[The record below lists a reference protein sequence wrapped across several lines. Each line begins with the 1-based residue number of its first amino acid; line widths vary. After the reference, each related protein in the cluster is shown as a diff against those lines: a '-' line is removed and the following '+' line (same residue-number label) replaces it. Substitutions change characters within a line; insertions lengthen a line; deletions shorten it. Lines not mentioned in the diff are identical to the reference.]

1 MHFLVCIQA
10 KGGWALYPTT
20 SFACLSPHIALPSL
34 RGSAIGEQICKT
46 VFLEFREGYLAEK
59 QLGGLEHNSKVS
71 GWNRVAMTLSRYPL
85 SMLLNP
91 LHYSSVHFNSF
102 LLSLTT
108 GVSNNSLC
116 LLLALFQGSFSPL
129 SFSLSLTFSLW
140 QSFCHT
146 VCSTASKMCCRN
158 DQKYKMS
165 SVCQRTVSCGVAP

>member
-1 MHFLVCIQA
+1 MHFFVCIQA
-10 KGGWALYPTT
+10 KGGWTLYLTT
-20 SFACLSPHIALPSL
+20 SFAYLSPHIASPWL
-34 RGSAIGEQICKT
+34 RGSAIGELICKT
-46 VFLEFREGYLAEK
+46 ILFEFREGYLAEK
-59 QLGGLEHNSKVS
+59 QPGGLEHNSKVS
-71 GWNRVAMTLSRYPL
+71 GWNRVAVTLSRYPL
-85 SMLLNP
+85 SMLLKP

-116 LLLALFQGSFSPL
+116 LLLALFQCSFSPL

-140 QSFCHT
+140 ESFCHM

-158 DQKYKMS
+158 YQKYKMC